1 VVTRSAGD
9 REPAHGEIVA
19 TLLDAAA
26 VRFGAFTLASGE
38 TSDVYID
45 VKRAWTDP
53 RRLDLL
59 ARALAARVGSAD
71 RLAGMELGAVPLVV
85 ATALRTG
92 LPYVV
97 LRKAA
102 KEHGTRQ
109 SFEGDLPPGTR
120 VLLIEDVS
128 TTGGS
133 SLRSVEIL
141 RTAGGVVDRAL
152 VVVDRESGARD
163 RLAAAGVRL
172 EPLVTLSE
180 LRGARR

>member
-1 VVTRSAGD
+1 VTISTNG

-19 TLLDAAA
+19 ALLDAAA
-26 VRFGAFTLASGE
+26 VRFGEFTLASGE
-38 TSDVYID
+38 KSDVYID

-59 ARALAARVGSAD
+59 ARALAVRVGSAD

-109 SFEGDLPPGTR
+109 AFEGDLPPGTH
-120 VLLIEDVS
+120 VLLLEDVS

-133 SLRSVEIL
+133 SLRSVEII
-141 RTAGGVVDRAL
+141 RAAGGVVDRAL
-152 VVVDRESGARD
+152 VVVDRESGARE
-163 RLAAAGVRL
+163 RLAASGVRL